1 MHAQDEMTPTELFFD
16 IDADELDLF
25 LQDAN
30 DLLQTME
37 SGILRLEQGTATDIE
52 TLNAIFRAAHTFKA
66 LGGAI
71 GHHSMAELTHTLETL
86 FDEMREG
93 QVALTPELIDEL
105 LNTVDIL
112 GALRDEVV
120 TREASG
126 VDVDACLA
134 RIRVLSQGKDGS
146 NGGAPVEVADGPS
159 LDAAAAA
166 RAAELIAAGQALV
179 RVQAVVSED
188 CQIPAPRLMQ
198 GIMALLEVGTILVQ
212 SPTDDDLL
220 NNEQDGHLW
229 AVLATEATLE
239 QVSEFLADVPD
250 LGGIQVTPFEAG
262 AGVTETRAAP
272 KGAEQPTRDER
283 SKVTVQPAADPATPS
298 TEQKA
303 QAVQKATKNASNVD
317 TTIRISVERL
327 DTLMNLIGELI
338 TDRTRLEQIEGVIRQ
353 QDAEGQG
360 RNGVVGDLDETTA
373 HLSRVVDLLQD
384 EIMRA
389 RMLPLATLFQK
400 FPRLV
405 RDVSRSTGKQVDL
418 VIEGENTELD
428 RSIIEVIGDPLIHL
442 LRNAV
447 DHGIEDAA
455 TRAAAGKPEVGT
467 VKLTAAHEEGQI
479 VITVSDDGAGI
490 NVARVKESA
499 LEKGLITA
507 DEARTMSEEEAI
519 NLIFRPTLSTAEE
532 VTEVSGRGMGMDV
545 VLNSVQHLSGSVVV
559 DSVLGE
565 GSTVRITLPLTLAI
579 VQTMLVGLGDDVYAV
594 PLTSIVESLYERD
607 VQISTIKG
615 SPVIRW
621 RNETLPILD
630 MNAFYDNPR
639 RAAAPDNSRRAI
651 ITVTWGKLRAGL
663 LVDRIIGK
671 QEIVI
676 KSLGALF
683 GQAAGLSGCTIL
695 GDGRIA
701 LIVDVPGLINAAIQA
716 KRQEAK

>member
-1 MHAQDEMTPTELFFD
+1 MDAKDEMTPTQLFFD

-37 SGILRLEQGTATDIE
+37 SGILRLEQGTDTDIE
-52 TLNAIFRAAHTFKA
+52 TLNAIFRSAHTFKA

-71 GHHSMAELTHTLETL
+71 GHHGMAELTHTLETL
-86 FDEMREG
+86 FDEMRENKI
-93 QVALTPELIDEL
+93 ALTPGLIDEL

-120 TREASG
+120 TRAPSG
-126 VDVDACLA
+126 VDVAACLD
-134 RIRVLSQGKDGS
+134 RIRELSQGDAGS
-146 NGGAPVEVADGPS
+146 NGDGPVTEDAPG
-159 LDAAAAA
+159 LDAEGAA
-166 RAAELIAAGQALV
+166 RAAERVAEGQALYLA
-179 RVQAVVSED
+179 RAAVDEGCAMS
-188 CQIPAPRLMQ
+188 APRLMQ
-198 GIMALLEVGTILVQ
+198 GIMALLEVGTVLAQ
-212 SPTDDDLL
+212 EPTDDDLL
-220 NNEQDGHLW
+220 NDNQNGTLW
-229 AVLATEATLE
+229 AIVATKAGAD
-239 QVSEFLADVPD
+239 QVREFLADVPD
-250 LGGIQVTPFEAG
+250 LGGITVEPFAVDG
-262 AGVTETRAAP
+262 AST
-272 KGAEQPTRDER
+272 
-283 SKVTVQPAADPATPS
+283 PAASPAAETVVAKAASVPAVTAS
-298 TEQKA
+298 AAQKA
-303 QAVQKATKNASNVD
+303 EKQVQTVKKATSNASNVD

-338 TDRTRLEQIEGVIRQ
+338 TDRTRLEQIQGVIRQ
-353 QDAEGQG
+353 QDQAGHG
-360 RNGVVGDLDETTA
+360 RNGVVNDLDEMAA

-418 VIEGENTELD
+418 VVEGEHTELD

-447 DHGIEDAA
+447 DHGIEDAE
-455 TRAAAGKPEVGT
+455 TRVAAGKPAVGT
-467 VKLTAAHEEGQI
+467 VRLTASHEEGQV
-479 VITVSDDGAGI
+479 VIAVSDDGAGI
-490 NVARVKESA
+490 DAEKVKRSA
-499 LEKGLITA
+499 VDKGLITA
-507 DEARTMSEEEAI
+507 EEARTLSEEEAI
-519 NLIFRPTLSTAEE
+519 NLIFRPTLSTANE

-545 VLNSVQHLSGSVVV
+545 VLTSVQRLSGSVVV
-559 DSVLGE
+559 DSTLGE

-594 PLTSIVESLYERD
+594 PLTSIIESLYERD
-607 VQISTIKG
+607 VAVSTIKG

-630 MNAFYDNPR
+630 MNAFYVNPR

-663 LVDRIIGK
+663 LVDRIMGK